1 MALLTQDS
9 CLHTEEIYAR
19 LCDTLQEKW
28 TIVRSA
34 IDTKAYLAEPSSRV
48 ASQTSRSA
56 ADAATTAFST
66 EGGAQV
72 PSSCCSP
79 VNAIQPAGGCC
90 SAAGETASSGCCQSG
105 TSASSPLRPS
115 AAATSTGPQNTSQ
128 RKASC
133 RSYTLPPGTSLESD
147 TVILYVGP
155 ESLAMTNL
163 LLSNA
168 STPVVSYLPDTKTS
182 SGKGTARLESG
193 RTNKLLMRRY
203 GTIARARDAD
213 VYGIVVG
220 TLGVCAWFS
229 PYWQQVSAS
238 ADLHTPTASYL
249 PTLAYLRKL
258 LKKHQ
263 KKSYT
268 MAVGKL
274 TPAKLGNF
282 LEVETWVLVA
292 CGENSLVE
300 AHKEFLKPIITP
312 WELEVALGEREWL
325 AASEVDGGTGE
336 RKQGYTLDFTD
347 VLGSAAQEADSAPA
361 SGADALQGD
370 LAPGGD
376 GQEAD
381 SGEVFGD
388 DPDGPIFS
396 TATGTYRYRRTYGDA
411 KADVQS
417 AAQLSAAA
425 GQLSLRNNQSAL
437 ASVLS
442 SAGGEHL
449 AGRTYRGLDPRF
461 GQDAASAVEQGRS
474 GVAREYGG
482 DREAQGVDAEE
493 RE

>member
-1 MALLTQDS
+1 MGLLLAHWAFVSVFPDWQRVSDS
-9 CLHTEEIYAR
+9 
-19 LCDTLQEKW
+19 
-28 TIVRSA
+28 
-34 IDTKAYLAEPSSRV
+34 AYLH
-48 ASQTSRSA
+48 SA
-56 ADAATTAFST
+56 
-66 EGGAQV
+66 
-72 PSSCCSP
+72 
-79 VNAIQPAGGCC
+79 
-90 SAAGETASSGCCQSG
+90 
-105 TSASSPLRPS
+105 
-115 AAATSTGPQNTSQ
+115 
-128 RKASC
+128 
-133 RSYTLPPGTSLESD
+133 
-147 TVILYVGP
+147 
-155 ESLAMTNL
+155 
-163 LLSNA
+163 
-168 STPVVSYLPDTKTS
+168 
-182 SGKGTARLESG
+182 
-193 RTNKLLMRRY
+193 
-203 GTIARARDAD
+203 
-213 VYGIVVG
+213 
-220 TLGVCAWFS
+220 
-229 PYWQQVSAS
+229 
-238 ADLHTPTASYL
+238 TASYL

-325 AASEVDGGTGE
+325 AASEVDDGTGE

-347 VLGSAAQEADSAPA
+347 VLSSGAQEADAA
-361 SGADALQGD
+361 QANGADAFPGD
-370 LAPGGD
+370 TGD
-376 GQEAD
+376 RQDAS

-474 GVAREYGG
+474 GVAREYRG
-482 DREAQGVDAEE
+482 DREAQGGDVEE